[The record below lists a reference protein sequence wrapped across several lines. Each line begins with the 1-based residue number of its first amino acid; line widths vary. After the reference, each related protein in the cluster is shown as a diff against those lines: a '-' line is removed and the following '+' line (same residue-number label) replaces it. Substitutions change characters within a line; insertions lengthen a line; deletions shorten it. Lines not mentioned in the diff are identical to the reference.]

1 MKQIR
6 NRVRRITREL
16 SMLQEDLATAQ
27 RQPSSDS
34 AQEILTPEAMT
45 EFKSCVDALRRL
57 LWLSA
62 PAPTS
67 VCSPNTAHV
76 PTELQ
81 APRGVWEQA
90 RISPR
95 WSGGSFIEKV
105 EAIVER
111 KIPLQQ
117 PD

>member
-16 SMLQEDLATAQ
+16 SVLQEELVTAQ
-27 RQPSSDS
+27 GQQSSD
-34 AQEILTPEAMT
+34 AVQEILTPEAMT

-57 LWLSA
+57 LWLSTDA
-62 PAPTS
+62 STS
-67 VCSPNTAHV
+67 ESRSSAAYV

-81 APRGVWEQA
+81 VPHDGWGQTRV
-90 RISPR
+90 SPR
-95 WSGGSFIEKV
+95 WSSGSFIERV

-111 KIPLQQ
+111 RI
-117 PD
+117 

>member
-16 SMLQEDLATAQ
+16 SVLQEELATAERLQ
-27 RQPSSDS
+27 SSD
-34 AQEILTPEAMT
+34 AVQEILTPEAMT

-57 LWLSA
+57 LWASTDASRSGDRSSA
-62 PAPTS
+62 AQAPI
-67 VCSPNTAHV
+67 
-76 PTELQ
+76 ELQ
-81 APRGVWEQA
+81 APQGDRGQTRV
-90 RISPR
+90 SPR
-95 WSGGSFIEKV
+95 CSSGSFIEKV

-117 PD
+117 PN